1 MKTAVLGSNRSPAC
15 DDFLAQVLEPEQEML
30 SLEAHRHVDTCLRCQ
45 VELVRQRRLSRE
57 MALLRAPRT
66 EAGTDLGE
74 FVEIVL
80 GEADHRHARSQR
92 RAVYFGGLAAAT
104 AGAVALGRQLRR

>member
-1 MKTAVLGSNRSPAC
+1 VLGSRPPAC
-15 DDFLAQVLEPEQEML
+15 DDFLAQVLEPEREAP

-45 VELVRQRRLSRE
+45 VELVRQRRLLRE
-57 MALLRAPRT
+57 MALLRAPLP
-66 EAGTDLGE
+66 EADTDLSK

-80 GEADHRHARSQR
+80 GEADHRHARTQR
-92 RAVYFGGLAAAT
+92 RAAYFGGLAAAT